1 MIIENAVRQ
10 NVYDQILKAANKRLE
25 QAIPG
30 SDGSFA
36 SLSLGRALNVLFL
49 LKGEWGSIGDYW
61 TTYQAVRALIGDDLL
76 WSEPQKSSPTPAELI
91 Q

>member
-30 SDGSFA
+30 SDGSYA

-76 WSEPQKSSPTPAELI
+76 WSEPQKSSPAPTELI

>member
-30 SDGSFA
+30 SDGSYA

-61 TTYQAVRALIGDDLL
+61 TTYQAVRALVGDDLL
-76 WSEPQKSSPTPAELI
+76 WSEPPKSSPAPAELI

>member
-30 SDGSFA
+30 SDGSYA

-49 LKGEWGSIGDYW
+49 LKGEWGSIDDYW
-61 TTYQAVRALIGDDLL
+61 TTYQAVRALVGDDLL
-76 WSEPQKSSPTPAELI
+76 WSEPPKSSPAPAELI

>member
-1 MIIENAVRQ
+1 MIIENAVRL

-30 SDGSFA
+30 SDGSYA

-76 WSEPQKSSPTPAELI
+76 WSEPQKSSPAPAELI